1 MTAVRGPR
9 ERVRILRI
17 IARMN
22 VGGPSFHV
30 AILSARLDAARFDT
44 LLLTG
49 ALGPGEGPLETV
61 ADQAGVNRKTVH
73 GLGPELKPLADLRAL
88 KSLVQTIRRW
98 QPDIVHTHTAKAG
111 TLGRLA
117 ARLAL
122 GRRVVVV
129 HTYHGHV
136 LSGYFG
142 PARNAIFS
150 SIERILALTSDRLVG
165 VSQATVDE
173 LVKLGVAPAR
183 RFAVVPIGLDL
194 DEHLRIGPTQPEERQ
209 ALGAGRDDIVVA
221 FVGRLVHIKRVDIL
235 LAAVAEAR
243 RREPRLHLVVVGDG
257 ELRQDLE
264 YQAANLGLDG
274 HVTFTGFRDDLPRIA
289 AGTDVAAL
297 TSDNEGTPVSLIEAG
312 AAGRPSVATAVGGV
326 SDIVRR
332 ETGITVPRGD
342 VAALAD
348 ALVELAGDSD
358 LRTRLGQAAREHVR
372 RAYAADRLIHD
383 IETLYDDLLLARAA

>member
-1 MTAVRGPR
+1 MMPPPLA
-9 ERVRILRI
+9 RVRVLRI

-22 VGGPSFHV
+22 VGGPAYHV
-30 AILSARLDAARFDT
+30 SILSGRLDPSRYST
-44 LLLTG
+44 LLITG
-49 ALGPGEGPLETV
+49 SLGAGEGSLEGL
-61 ADQAGVNRKTVH
+61 ADRYGVHRKTVD
-73 GLGPELKPLADLRAL
+73 GLAPELRPLADLRAL
-88 KSLVQTIRRW
+88 RSLVGVMRRW
-98 QPDIVHTHTAKAG
+98 RPHIVHTHTAKAG
-111 TLGRLA
+111 TLGRVA
-117 ARLAL
+117 ARIAL
-122 GRRVVVV
+122 GPRPIVV

-142 PARNAIFS
+142 PAKTAVFS

-209 ALGAGRDDIVVA
+209 ALGAGRDDVVVA

-243 RREPRLHLVVVGDG
+243 RREPRLHLVVVGGG

-264 YQAANLGLDG
+264 YQAANLGLAG

-326 SDIVRR
+326 TDIVRR
-332 ETGITVPRGD
+332 ETGITFPRGD

-372 RAYAADRLIHD
+372 RTYAADRLIHD
-383 IETLYDDLLLARAA
+383 IEKLYDDLLLARAA